1 AEPSRASRLRSRAGR
16 SVFPRNVP
24 DLDVRLLRGPLSLV
38 PPGRPLR
45 ARGPRR
51 SSGRFLVLDGFPGRS
66 GRRGVGAHAGRPCRA
81 ARKSG
86 GAGWWNRGG
95 GPSRRLRHPAGD
107 GRRLGRLL
115 ARAGEVRSPP
125 RLPSRDAGPRIDEAG
140 EGHRRAERRGRSWND
155 RAFRVAAGARFP
167 AARRIAARVRLGL
180 LAFSAVA
187 RQREPHPLRG
197 AGPPRPG
204 PARRGASGG
213 RGVRV
218 RVPRHARL
226 ADRPVLLSRNAGL
239 TAPTVFVRTRA
250 WTSPASAAPTRT
262 CPRPSLNR
270 P

>member
-86 GAGWWNRGG
+86 GAG
-95 GPSRRLRHPAGD
+95 
-107 GRRLGRLL
+107 
-115 ARAGEVRSPP
+115 
-125 RLPSRDAGPRIDEAG
+125 
-140 EGHRRAERRGRSWND
+140 
-155 RAFRVAAGARFP
+155 
-167 AARRIAARVRLGL
+167 
-180 LAFSAVA
+180 
-187 RQREPHPLRG
+187 PL
-197 AGPPRPG
+197 RPG

-262 CPRPSLNR
+262 
-270 P
+270 